1 MTGIGR
7 KTILLFIIIPN
18 NERGFHMDLQAFFKL
33 SYGLYV
39 ISARSG
45 EKNYG
50 CVVNTLQQ
58 VAAEP
63 PMLSV
68 AVNKNSVTAKAI
80 LDSGRF
86 CGTVLTETA
95 DLQLIGTF
103 GFKNSEAVD
112 KFASFSTRS
121 DGYQIPYLVEHTA
134 ARYSCKVTDT
144 LDLGTHILIVGEVT
158 ETEILSDEPV
168 MTYDYYHRVVKG
180 GTPPTAPSYKGNLAK
195 KPEKKAQWRC
205 KICGYIYDGDP
216 LPADFV
222 CPICG
227 QGADQFEKI

>member
-1 MTGIGR
+1 
-7 KTILLFIIIPN
+7 
-18 NERGFHMDLQAFFKL
+18 MDIQAFFKL

-39 ISARSG
+39 VSARSG
-45 EKNYG
+45 EKKYG
-50 CVVNTLQQ
+50 CIVNTLQQ
-58 VAAEP
+58 VTAEP

-95 DLQLIGTF
+95 DLHLIGTF

-112 KFASFSTRS
+112 KFAAFSTKE
-121 DGYQIPYLVEHTA
+121 DENNIPYLTEHAA
-134 ARYSCKVTDT
+134 ARYSCEVAGT
-144 LDLGTHILIVGEVT
+144 LDLGTHILIIGKVT
-158 ETEILSDEPV
+158 EAEILSDEPV

-180 GTPPTAPSYKGNLAK
+180 GTPPTAPSYKGNISH
-195 KPEKKAQWRC
+195 KPAQKAQWRC
-205 KICGYIYDGDP
+205 KICGYIYEGDP

-227 QGADQFEKI
+227 QGADKFEKV

>member
-1 MTGIGR
+1 
-7 KTILLFIIIPN
+7 
-18 NERGFHMDLQAFFKL
+18 MDIQAFFKL

-39 ISARSG
+39 VSARSG
-45 EKNYG
+45 EKKYG
-50 CVVNTLQQ
+50 CIVNTLQQ
-58 VAAEP
+58 VTAEP

-95 DLQLIGTF
+95 DLHLIGTF

-112 KFASFSTRS
+112 KFAAFSTKE
-121 DGYQIPYLVEHTA
+121 DENNIPYLTEHAA
-134 ARYSCKVTDT
+134 ARYSCEVAGT
-144 LDLGTHILIVGEVT
+144 LDLGTHILIIGKVT
-158 ETEILSDEPV
+158 EAEILSDEPV

-180 GTPPTAPSYKGNLAK
+180 GTPPAAPSYKGNISH
-195 KPEKKAQWRC
+195 KPAQKAQWRC
-205 KICGYIYDGDP
+205 KICGYIYEGDP

-227 QGADQFEKI
+227 QGADKFEKV

>member
-1 MTGIGR
+1 
-7 KTILLFIIIPN
+7 
-18 NERGFHMDLQAFFKL
+18 MDIQAFFKL

-39 ISARSG
+39 VSARSG
-45 EKNYG
+45 EKKYG
-50 CVVNTLQQ
+50 CIVNTLQQ
-58 VAAEP
+58 VTAEP

-95 DLQLIGTF
+95 DMNLIGTF

-112 KFASFSTRS
+112 KFAAFSTKE
-121 DGYQIPYLVEHTA
+121 DENNIPYLTEHAA
-134 ARYSCKVTDT
+134 ARYSCEVAGT
-144 LDLGTHILIVGEVT
+144 LDLGTHILIIGKVT
-158 ETEILSDEPV
+158 EAEILSDEPV

-180 GTPPTAPSYKGNLAK
+180 GTPPTAPSYKGNISH
-195 KPEKKAQWRC
+195 KPAQKAQWRC
-205 KICGYIYDGDP
+205 KICGYIYEGDP

-227 QGADQFEKI
+227 QGADKCEKVGSGF

>member
-1 MTGIGR
+1 
-7 KTILLFIIIPN
+7 
-18 NERGFHMDLQAFFKL
+18 MDIQAFFKL

-39 ISARSG
+39 VSARSG
-45 EKNYG
+45 EKKYG
-50 CVVNTLQQ
+50 CIVNTLQQ
-58 VAAEP
+58 VTAEP

-95 DLQLIGTF
+95 DLHLIGTF

-112 KFASFSTRS
+112 KFAAFSTKE
-121 DGYQIPYLVEHTA
+121 DENNIPYLTEHAA
-134 ARYSCKVTDT
+134 ARYSCEVAGT
-144 LDLGTHILIVGEVT
+144 LDLGTHILIIGKVT
-158 ETEILSDEPV
+158 EAEILSDEPV

-180 GTPPTAPSYKGNLAK
+180 GTPPTAPSYKGNISH
-195 KPEKKAQWRC
+195 KPAQKAQWRC
-205 KICGYIYDGDP
+205 KICGYIYEGDP

-222 CPICG
+222 CPICV
-227 QGADQFEKI
+227 QGADKFEKV

>member
-1 MTGIGR
+1 
-7 KTILLFIIIPN
+7 
-18 NERGFHMDLQAFFKL
+18 MDIQAFFKL

-39 ISARSG
+39 VSAR
-45 EKNYG
+45 KKKKKYG
-50 CVVNTLQQ
+50 CIVNTLQQ
-58 VAAEP
+58 VTAEP

-95 DLQLIGTF
+95 DMNLIGTF

-112 KFASFSTRS
+112 KFAAFSTKE
-121 DGYQIPYLVEHTA
+121 DENNIPYLTEHAA
-134 ARYSCKVTDT
+134 ARYSCEVAGT
-144 LDLGTHILIVGEVT
+144 LDLGTHILIIGKVT
-158 ETEILSDEPV
+158 EAEILSDEPV

-180 GTPPTAPSYKGNLAK
+180 GTPPTAPSYKGNISH
-195 KPEKKAQWRC
+195 KPAQKAQWRC
-205 KICGYIYDGDP
+205 KICGYIYEGDP

-227 QGADQFEKI
+227 QGADKFEKV

>member
-1 MTGIGR
+1 
-7 KTILLFIIIPN
+7 
-18 NERGFHMDLQAFFKL
+18 MDIQAFFKL

-39 ISARSG
+39 VSARSG
-45 EKNYG
+45 EKKYG
-50 CVVNTLQQ
+50 CIVNTRQQ
-58 VAAEP
+58 VTAEP

-95 DLQLIGTF
+95 DMNLIGTF

-112 KFASFSTRS
+112 KFAAFSTKE
-121 DGYQIPYLVEHTA
+121 DENNIPYLTEHAA
-134 ARYSCKVTDT
+134 ARYSCEVAGT
-144 LDLGTHILIVGEVT
+144 LDLGTHILIIGKVT
-158 ETEILSDEPV
+158 EAEILSDEPV

-180 GTPPTAPSYKGNLAK
+180 GTPPTAPSYKGNISH
-195 KPEKKAQWRC
+195 KPAQKAQWRC
-205 KICGYIYDGDP
+205 KICGYIYEGDP

-227 QGADQFEKI
+227 QGADKFEKV

>member
-1 MTGIGR
+1 
-7 KTILLFIIIPN
+7 
-18 NERGFHMDLQAFFKL
+18 MDIQAFFKL

-39 ISARSG
+39 VSARSG
-45 EKNYG
+45 EKKYG
-50 CVVNTLQQ
+50 CIVNTLQQ
-58 VAAEP
+58 VTAEP

-95 DLQLIGTF
+95 DLHLIGTF

-112 KFASFSTRS
+112 KFAAFSTKE
-121 DGYQIPYLVEHTA
+121 DENNIPYLTEHAA
-134 ARYSCKVTDT
+134 ARYSCEVAGT
-144 LDLGTHILIVGEVT
+144 LDLGTHILIIGKVT
-158 ETEILSDEPV
+158 EAEILSDEPV
-168 MTYDYYHRVVKG
+168 MTYDYYHRVKG
-180 GTPPTAPSYKGNLAK
+180 GTPPTAPSYKGNISH
-195 KPEKKAQWRC
+195 KPAQKAQWRC
-205 KICGYIYDGDP
+205 KICGYIYEGDP

-227 QGADQFEKI
+227 QGADKFEKV

>member
-1 MTGIGR
+1 
-7 KTILLFIIIPN
+7 
-18 NERGFHMDLQAFFKL
+18 MDIQAFFKL

-39 ISARSG
+39 VSARSG
-45 EKNYG
+45 EKKYG
-50 CVVNTLQQ
+50 CIVNTLQQ
-58 VAAEP
+58 VTAEP

-86 CGTVLTETA
+86 CGTVLMETA
-95 DLQLIGTF
+95 DLHLIGTF

-112 KFASFSTRS
+112 KFAAFSTKE
-121 DGYQIPYLVEHTA
+121 DENNIPYLTEHAA
-134 ARYSCKVTDT
+134 ARYSCEVAGT
-144 LDLGTHILIVGEVT
+144 LDLGTHILIIGKVT
-158 ETEILSDEPV
+158 EAEILSDEPV

-180 GTPPTAPSYKGNLAK
+180 GTPPTAPSYKGNISH
-195 KPEKKAQWRC
+195 KPAQKAQWRC
-205 KICGYIYDGDP
+205 KICGYIYEGDP

-227 QGADQFEKI
+227 QGADKFEKV

>member
-1 MTGIGR
+1 M
-7 KTILLFIIIPN
+7 
-18 NERGFHMDLQAFFKL
+18 
-33 SYGLYV
+33 
-39 ISARSG
+39 
-45 EKNYG
+45 
-50 CVVNTLQQ
+50 
-58 VAAEP
+58 
-63 PMLSV
+63 
-68 AVNKNSVTAKAI
+68 
-80 LDSGRF
+80 
-86 CGTVLTETA
+86 
-95 DLQLIGTF
+95 
-103 GFKNSEAVD
+103 
-112 KFASFSTRS
+112 
-121 DGYQIPYLVEHTA
+121 EHTA

>member
-1 MTGIGR
+1 
-7 KTILLFIIIPN
+7 
-18 NERGFHMDLQAFFKL
+18 MDIQAFFKL

-39 ISARSG
+39 VSARSG
-45 EKNYG
+45 EKKYG
-50 CVVNTLQQ
+50 CIVNTLQQ
-58 VAAEP
+58 VTAEP

-95 DLQLIGTF
+95 DMNLIGTF

-112 KFASFSTRS
+112 KFAAFSTKE
-121 DGYQIPYLVEHTA
+121 DENNIPYLTEHAA
-134 ARYSCKVTDT
+134 ARYSCEVAGT
-144 LDLGTHILIVGEVT
+144 LDLGTHILIIGKVT
-158 ETEILSDEPV
+158 AAEILSDEPV

-180 GTPPTAPSYKGNLAK
+180 GTPPTAPSYKGNISH
-195 KPEKKAQWRC
+195 KPAQKAQWRC
-205 KICGYIYDGDP
+205 KICGYIYEGDP

-227 QGADQFEKI
+227 QGADKFEKV

>member
-1 MTGIGR
+1 
-7 KTILLFIIIPN
+7 
-18 NERGFHMDLQAFFKL
+18 MDIQAFFKL

-39 ISARSG
+39 VSARSG
-45 EKNYG
+45 EKKYG
-50 CVVNTLQQ
+50 CIVNTLQQ
-58 VAAEP
+58 VTAEP

-68 AVNKNSVTAKAI
+68 AVNKNSLTAKAI

-95 DLQLIGTF
+95 DLHLIGTF

-112 KFASFSTRS
+112 KFAAFSTKE
-121 DGYQIPYLVEHTA
+121 DENNIPYLTEHAA
-134 ARYSCKVTDT
+134 ARYSCEVAGT
-144 LDLGTHILIVGEVT
+144 LDLGTHILIIGKVT
-158 ETEILSDEPV
+158 EAEILSDEPV

-180 GTPPTAPSYKGNLAK
+180 GTPPTAPSYKGNISH
-195 KPEKKAQWRC
+195 KPAQKAQWRC
-205 KICGYIYDGDP
+205 KICGYIYEGDP

-227 QGADQFEKI
+227 QGADKFEKV

>member
-1 MTGIGR
+1 
-7 KTILLFIIIPN
+7 
-18 NERGFHMDLQAFFKL
+18 MDIQAFFKL

-39 ISARSG
+39 VSARSG
-45 EKNYG
+45 EKKYG
-50 CVVNTLQQ
+50 CIVNTLQQ
-58 VAAEP
+58 VTAEP

-95 DLQLIGTF
+95 DLHLIGTF

-112 KFASFSTRS
+112 KFAAFSTKE
-121 DGYQIPYLVEHTA
+121 DENNIPYLTEHAA
-134 ARYSCKVTDT
+134 ARYSCEVAGT
-144 LDLGTHILIVGEVT
+144 LDLGTHILIIGKVT
-158 ETEILSDEPV
+158 AAEILSDEPV

-180 GTPPTAPSYKGNLAK
+180 GTPPTAPSYKGNISH
-195 KPEKKAQWRC
+195 KPAQKAQWRC
-205 KICGYIYDGDP
+205 KICGYIYEGDP

-227 QGADQFEKI
+227 QGADKFEKV

>member
-1 MTGIGR
+1 
-7 KTILLFIIIPN
+7 
-18 NERGFHMDLQAFFKL
+18 MDIQAFFKL

-39 ISARSG
+39 VSARSG
-45 EKNYG
+45 EKKYG
-50 CVVNTLQQ
+50 CIVNTLQQ
-58 VAAEP
+58 VTAEP

-95 DLQLIGTF
+95 DLHLIGTF

-112 KFASFSTRS
+112 KFAAFSTKE
-121 DGYQIPYLVEHTA
+121 DENKIPYLTEHAA
-134 ARYSCKVTDT
+134 ARYSCEVAGT
-144 LDLGTHILIVGEVT
+144 LDLGTHILIIGKVT
-158 ETEILSDEPV
+158 EAEILSDEPV

-180 GTPPTAPSYKGNLAK
+180 GTPPTAPSYKGNISH
-195 KPEKKAQWRC
+195 KPAQKAQWRC
-205 KICGYIYDGDP
+205 KICGYIYEGDP

-227 QGADQFEKI
+227 QGADKFEKV

>member
-1 MTGIGR
+1 
-7 KTILLFIIIPN
+7 
-18 NERGFHMDLQAFFKL
+18 MDIQAFFKL
-33 SYGLYV
+33 SYGVYV
-39 ISARSG
+39 VSARSG
-45 EKNYG
+45 EKKYG
-50 CVVNTLQQ
+50 CIVNTLQQ
-58 VAAEP
+58 VTAEP

-95 DLQLIGTF
+95 DLHLIGTF

-112 KFASFSTRS
+112 KFAAFSTKE
-121 DGYQIPYLVEHTA
+121 DENNIPYLTEHAA
-134 ARYSCKVTDT
+134 ARYSCEVAGT
-144 LDLGTHILIVGEVT
+144 LDLGTHILIIGKVT
-158 ETEILSDEPV
+158 EAEILSDEPV

-180 GTPPTAPSYKGNLAK
+180 GTPPTAPSYKGNISH
-195 KPEKKAQWRC
+195 KPAQKAQWRC
-205 KICGYIYDGDP
+205 KICGYIYEGDP

-227 QGADQFEKI
+227 QGADKFEKV

>member
-1 MTGIGR
+1 
-7 KTILLFIIIPN
+7 
-18 NERGFHMDLQAFFKL
+18 MDIQAFFKL

-39 ISARSG
+39 VSARSG
-45 EKNYG
+45 EKKYG
-50 CVVNTLQQ
+50 CIVNTLQQ
-58 VAAEP
+58 VTAEP

-95 DLQLIGTF
+95 DLHLIGTF

-112 KFASFSTRS
+112 KFAAFSTKEDES
-121 DGYQIPYLVEHTA
+121 NIPYLTEHAA
-134 ARYSCKVTDT
+134 ARYSCEVAGT
-144 LDLGTHILIVGEVT
+144 LDLGTHILIIGKVT
-158 ETEILSDEPV
+158 EAEILSDEPV

-180 GTPPTAPSYKGNLAK
+180 GTPPTAPSYKGNISH
-195 KPEKKAQWRC
+195 KPAQKAQWRC
-205 KICGYIYDGDP
+205 KICGYIYEGDP

-227 QGADQFEKI
+227 QGADKFEKV

>member
-1 MTGIGR
+1 
-7 KTILLFIIIPN
+7 
-18 NERGFHMDLQAFFKL
+18 MDIQAFFKL

-39 ISARSG
+39 VSARSG
-45 EKNYG
+45 EKKYG
-50 CVVNTLQQ
+50 CIVNTLQQ
-58 VAAEP
+58 VTAEP

-95 DLQLIGTF
+95 DLHLIGTF

-112 KFASFSTRS
+112 KFVAFSTKE
-121 DGYQIPYLVEHTA
+121 DENNIPYLTEHAA
-134 ARYSCKVTDT
+134 ARYSCEVAGT
-144 LDLGTHILIVGEVT
+144 LDLGTHILIIGKVT
-158 ETEILSDEPV
+158 EAEILSDEPV

-180 GTPPTAPSYKGNLAK
+180 GTPPTAPSYKGNISH
-195 KPEKKAQWRC
+195 KPAQKAQWRC
-205 KICGYIYDGDP
+205 KICGYIYEGDP

-227 QGADQFEKI
+227 QGADKFEKV

>member
-7 KTILLFIIIPN
+7 KTILLFVIIPN
-18 NERGFHMDLQAFFKL
+18 NGRGFHLDLQAFFKL

-58 VAAEP
+58 VTAEP

-95 DLQLIGTF
+95 DLQLIGTCLLYT
-103 GFKNSEAVD
+103 S
-112 KFASFSTRS
+112 
-121 DGYQIPYLVEHTA
+121 
-134 ARYSCKVTDT
+134 
-144 LDLGTHILIVGEVT
+144 
-158 ETEILSDEPV
+158 
-168 MTYDYYHRVVKG
+168 
-180 GTPPTAPSYKGNLAK
+180 
-195 KPEKKAQWRC
+195 RC
-205 KICGYIYDGDP
+205 
-216 LPADFV
+216 V
-222 CPICG
+222 
-227 QGADQFEKI
+227 

>member
-1 MTGIGR
+1 
-7 KTILLFIIIPN
+7 
-18 NERGFHMDLQAFFKL
+18 MDIQAFFKL

-39 ISARSG
+39 VSARSG
-45 EKNYG
+45 EKKYG
-50 CVVNTLQQ
+50 CIVNTLQQ
-58 VAAEP
+58 VTAEP

-86 CGTVLTETA
+86 CGTVLTDTA
-95 DLQLIGTF
+95 DLHLIGTF

-112 KFASFSTRS
+112 KFAAFSTKE
-121 DGYQIPYLVEHTA
+121 DENNIPYLTEHAA
-134 ARYSCKVTDT
+134 ARYSCEVAGT
-144 LDLGTHILIVGEVT
+144 LDLGTHILIIGKVT
-158 ETEILSDEPV
+158 EAEILSDEPV

-180 GTPPTAPSYKGNLAK
+180 GTPPTAPSYKGNISH
-195 KPEKKAQWRC
+195 KPAQKAQWRC
-205 KICGYIYDGDP
+205 KICGYIYEGDP

-227 QGADQFEKI
+227 QGADKFEKV

>member
-1 MTGIGR
+1 M
-7 KTILLFIIIPN
+7 N
-18 NERGFHMDLQAFFKL
+18 VQAFFKL

-58 VAAEP
+58 VTAEP

-68 AVNKNSVTAKAI
+68 AINKNSVTAKAI
-80 LDSGRF
+80 LDSGHF

-95 DLQLIGTF
+95 DLNLIGTF

-112 KFASFSTRS
+112 KFESFSTKE
-121 DGYQIPYLVEHTA
+121 DENQIPYLTEHVA
-134 ARYSCKVTDT
+134 ARYSCDVAGT
-144 LDLGTHILIVGEVT
+144 LDLGTHILIIGKVT

-168 MTYDYYHRVVKG
+168 MTYDYYHRVIKG
-180 GTPPTAPSYKGNLAK
+180 GTPPTAPSYKGNLK
-195 KPEKKAQWRC
+195 PKTEEKPEKTARWRC

-216 LPADFV
+216 LPADYL

-227 QGADQFEKI
+227 QGADKFEKI

>member
-1 MTGIGR
+1 MFNKSSFQIMEGV
-7 KTILLFIIIPN
+7 FC
-18 NERGFHMDLQAFFKL
+18 MDIQAFFKL

-39 ISARSG
+39 VSARSG
-45 EKNYG
+45 EKKYG
-50 CVVNTLQQ
+50 CIVNTLQQ
-58 VAAEP
+58 VTAEP

-95 DLQLIGTF
+95 DLHLIGTF

-112 KFASFSTRS
+112 KFAAFSTKE
-121 DGYQIPYLVEHTA
+121 DENNIPYLTEHAA
-134 ARYSCKVTDT
+134 ARYSCEVAGT
-144 LDLGTHILIVGEVT
+144 LDLGTHILIIGKVT
-158 ETEILSDEPV
+158 EAEILSDEPV

-180 GTPPTAPSYKGNLAK
+180 GTPPTAPSYKGNISH
-195 KPEKKAQWRC
+195 KPAQKAQWRC
-205 KICGYIYDGDP
+205 KICGYIYEGDP

-227 QGADQFEKI
+227 QGADKFEKV

>member
-1 MTGIGR
+1 MR
-7 KTILLFIIIPN
+7 
-18 NERGFHMDLQAFFKL
+18 
-33 SYGLYV
+33 
-39 ISARSG
+39 
-45 EKNYG
+45 
-50 CVVNTLQQ
+50 
-58 VAAEP
+58 
-63 PMLSV
+63 
-68 AVNKNSVTAKAI
+68 
-80 LDSGRF
+80 
-86 CGTVLTETA
+86 TVLTETA

-121 DGYQIPYLVEHTA
+121 DEYQIPYLVEHTA

-180 GTPPTAPSYKGNLAK
+180 GTPPTAPSYKGNLVK

>member
-1 MTGIGR
+1 MEGV
-7 KTILLFIIIPN
+7 FC
-18 NERGFHMDLQAFFKL
+18 MDIQAFFKL

-39 ISARSG
+39 VSARSG
-45 EKNYG
+45 EKKYG
-50 CVVNTLQQ
+50 CIVNTLQQ
-58 VAAEP
+58 VTAES

-95 DLQLIGTF
+95 DLHLIGTF

-112 KFASFSTRS
+112 KFAAFSTKE
-121 DGYQIPYLVEHTA
+121 DENNIPYLTEHAA
-134 ARYSCKVTDT
+134 ARYSCEVAGT
-144 LDLGTHILIVGEVT
+144 LDLGTHILIIGKVT
-158 ETEILSDEPV
+158 EAEILSDEPV

-180 GTPPTAPSYKGNLAK
+180 GTPPTAPSYKGNISH
-195 KPEKKAQWRC
+195 KPAQKAQWRC
-205 KICGYIYDGDP
+205 KICGYIYEGDP

-227 QGADQFEKI
+227 QGADKFEKV

>member
-1 MTGIGR
+1 
-7 KTILLFIIIPN
+7 
-18 NERGFHMDLQAFFKL
+18 MDIQAFFKL

-39 ISARSG
+39 VSARSG
-45 EKNYG
+45 EKKYG
-50 CVVNTLQQ
+50 CIVNTIQQ
-58 VAAEP
+58 VTAEP

-95 DLQLIGTF
+95 DLHLIGTF

-112 KFASFSTRS
+112 KFAAFSTKE
-121 DGYQIPYLVEHTA
+121 DENNIPYLTEHAA
-134 ARYSCKVTDT
+134 ARYSCEVAGT
-144 LDLGTHILIVGEVT
+144 LDLGTHILIIGKVT
-158 ETEILSDEPV
+158 EAEILSDEPV

-180 GTPPTAPSYKGNLAK
+180 GTPPTAPSYKGNISH
-195 KPEKKAQWRC
+195 KPAQKAQWRC
-205 KICGYIYDGDP
+205 KICGYIYEGDP

-227 QGADQFEKI
+227 QGADKFEKV

>member
-1 MTGIGR
+1 
-7 KTILLFIIIPN
+7 
-18 NERGFHMDLQAFFKL
+18 MDLQAFFKL

-58 VAAEP
+58 VTAEP

-134 ARYSCKVTDT
+134 ARYSCKVRNT
-144 LDLGTHILIVGEVT
+144 
-158 ETEILSDEPV
+158 S
-168 MTYDYYHRVVKG
+168 HRTV
-180 GTPPTAPSYKGNLAK
+180 L
-195 KPEKKAQWRC
+195 
-205 KICGYIYDGDP
+205 
-216 LPADFV
+216 
-222 CPICG
+222 
-227 QGADQFEKI
+227 

>member
-1 MTGIGR
+1 MEGV
-7 KTILLFIIIPN
+7 FC
-18 NERGFHMDLQAFFKL
+18 MDIQAFFKL

-39 ISARSG
+39 VSARSG
-45 EKNYG
+45 EKKYG
-50 CVVNTLQQ
+50 CIVNTLQQ
-58 VAAEP
+58 VTAEP

-95 DLQLIGTF
+95 DLHLIGTF

-112 KFASFSTRS
+112 KFAAFSTKE
-121 DGYQIPYLVEHTA
+121 DENNIPYLTEHAA
-134 ARYSCKVTDT
+134 ARYSCEVAGT
-144 LDLGTHILIVGEVT
+144 LDLGTHILIIGKVT
-158 ETEILSDEPV
+158 EAEILSDEPV

-180 GTPPTAPSYKGNLAK
+180 GTPPTAPSYKGNISH
-195 KPEKKAQWRC
+195 KPAQKAQWRC
-205 KICGYIYDGDP
+205 KICGYIYEGDP

-227 QGADQFEKI
+227 QGADKFEKV

>member
-1 MTGIGR
+1 
-7 KTILLFIIIPN
+7 
-18 NERGFHMDLQAFFKL
+18 MDIQAFFKL

-39 ISARSG
+39 VSARSG
-45 EKNYG
+45 EKKYG
-50 CVVNTLQQ
+50 CIVNTLQQ
-58 VAAEP
+58 VTAEP

-95 DLQLIGTF
+95 DLHLIGTF
-103 GFKNSEAVD
+103 GFKNSKAVD
-112 KFASFSTRS
+112 KFAAFSTKE
-121 DGYQIPYLVEHTA
+121 DENNIPYLTEHAA
-134 ARYSCKVTDT
+134 ARYSCEVAGT
-144 LDLGTHILIVGEVT
+144 LDLGTHILIIGKVT
-158 ETEILSDEPV
+158 EAEILSDEPV

-180 GTPPTAPSYKGNLAK
+180 GTPPTAPSYKGNISH
-195 KPEKKAQWRC
+195 KPAQKAQWRC
-205 KICGYIYDGDP
+205 KICGYIYEGDP

-227 QGADQFEKI
+227 QGADKFEKV

>member
-1 MTGIGR
+1 
-7 KTILLFIIIPN
+7 
-18 NERGFHMDLQAFFKL
+18 MDIQAFFKL

-39 ISARSG
+39 VSARSG
-45 EKNYG
+45 EKKYG
-50 CVVNTLQQ
+50 CIVNTLQQ
-58 VAAEP
+58 VTAEP

-95 DLQLIGTF
+95 DMNLIGTF

-112 KFASFSTRS
+112 KFASFSTKE
-121 DGYQIPYLVEHTA
+121 DENNIPYLTEHAA
-134 ARYSCKVTDT
+134 ARYSCEVAGT
-144 LDLGTHILIVGEVT
+144 LDLGTHILIIGKVT
-158 ETEILSDEPV
+158 AAEILSDEPV

-180 GTPPTAPSYKGNLAK
+180 GTPPTAPSYKGNISH
-195 KPEKKAQWRC
+195 KPAQKAQWRC
-205 KICGYIYDGDP
+205 KICGYIYEGDP

-227 QGADQFEKI
+227 QGADKFEKV

>member
-1 MTGIGR
+1 
-7 KTILLFIIIPN
+7 
-18 NERGFHMDLQAFFKL
+18 MDIQAFFKL

-39 ISARSG
+39 VSARSG
-45 EKNYG
+45 EKKYG
-50 CVVNTLQQ
+50 CIVNTLQQ
-58 VAAEP
+58 VTAEP

-95 DLQLIGTF
+95 DMNLIGTF

-112 KFASFSTRS
+112 KFASFSTKE
-121 DGYQIPYLVEHTA
+121 DEKQIPYLTEHVA
-134 ARYSCKVTDT
+134 ARYSCDVAGT
-144 LDLGTHILIVGEVT
+144 LDLGTHILIIGKVT
-158 ETEILSDEPV
+158 AAEILSDEPV

-180 GTPPTAPSYKGNLAK
+180 GTPPTAPSYKGNISH
-195 KPEKKAQWRC
+195 KPAQKAQWRC
-205 KICGYIYDGDP
+205 KICGYIYEGDP

-227 QGADQFEKI
+227 QGADKFEKV